1 MIRYLIDLLDPAVLA
16 DEIVGTVRAFWSQF
30 LCATQDVTTYGL
42 PVIGEHAGW
51 WARQAIL
58 AIII

>member
-1 MIRYLIDLLDPAVLA
+1 MIRYLLGLLDPVTLA
-16 DEIVGTVRAFWSQF
+16 DEIVGTVRAFWSQL

-51 WARQAIL
+51 WARCAIF
-58 AIII
+58 AII